1 MTPIFPSRAAAIA
14 MIAALAIVSAPLSA
28 EDDRGEIEDT
38 NEAAEAVGT
47 AQDGP
52 PLGVAIQGGPPENMP
67 ENMFAQ
73 SVFDETWVSIGIG
86 AGLSPSYTG
95 SDDYRVFPLP
105 LIVGR
110 VAGVGITPNGPGLN
124 FDVLSQPPSEGP
136 PKTSIS
142 FGPTFRIRGS
152 RDGSIKD
159 DVVALAGELDTALE
173 IGVQGGV
180 RVPGVLHRF
189 DALTLGTAVR
199 WDVLGAHEGMLIE
212 PSVGYFTPLSRSAA
226 VQLIGTVSFVD
237 DDFADY
243 YYDVTPAQ
251 SAASGLPVFDAD
263 GGLNSIG
270 VTAISTFDL
279 DGNVLNGGWNIFA
292 VGGYSRLV
300 GDAADTPYTSIRGS
314 ADQFIGGLGMGY
326 TF

>member
-1 MTPIFPSRAAAIA
+1 MPRNALTRLSSLAALAAIA
-14 MIAALAIVSAPLSA
+14 GLSAPALANETRVNA
-28 EDDRGEIEDT
+28 E
-38 NEAAEAVGT
+38 EAMAEA

-52 PLGVAIQGGPPENMP
+52 PPGVSTDGGPPD
-67 ENMFAQ
+67 NMFAQ
-73 SVFDETWVSIGIG
+73 SVFDETWLSIGVG

-136 PKTSIS
+136 AQTSIS
-142 FGPTFRIRGS
+142 LGPTFRLRGA
-152 RDGSIKD
+152 RDDAIKD

-173 IGVQGGV
+173 VGVQGGV
-180 RVPGVLHRF
+180 RIPGVLHRF
-189 DALTLGTAVR
+189 DAVTLGGAVR

-212 PSVGYFTPLSRSAA
+212 PSIGYFTPLSRGSA
-226 VQLIGTVSFVD
+226 VQLVATAGFVD
-237 DDFADY
+237 DNFADY

-251 SAASGLPVFDAD
+251 SAASGLPVFDAE
-263 GGLNSIG
+263 GGFNSLG

-292 VGGYSRLV
+292 VGGYSRLF
-300 GDAADTPYTSIRGS
+300 GDGADTPYTSIRGS
-314 ADQFIGGLGMGY
+314 ADQFIGGLGIGY